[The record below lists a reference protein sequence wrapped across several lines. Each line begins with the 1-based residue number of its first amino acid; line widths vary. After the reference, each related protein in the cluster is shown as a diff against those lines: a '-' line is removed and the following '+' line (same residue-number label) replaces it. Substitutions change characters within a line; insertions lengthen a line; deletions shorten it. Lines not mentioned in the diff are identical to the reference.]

1 MTRSGSQTIEARIP
15 RRVNVRPVGEAVF
28 ETVAATPPAVADA
41 MARAAQSGAAH
52 GGAAAVLVID
62 AEFPAPEEGLVAR
75 LLDGPADV
83 WHAGVALGLDG
94 QPRMWDTIDPLSMFS
109 ARVDPTIEVTSW
121 RVSLRATLVR
131 TAVLDQ
137 LGGPDPGFGTLVGAG
152 LDAGLRWIRGGA
164 LVRHVPAL
172 VPAGATEDD
181 PPSIDDAVRLVTR
194 QRGRM
199 WAGWALQR
207 TLARREAGVLDL
219 PRLARQL
226 RRETRIP
233 SPEYRPVAAVTDPAD
248 VDRTVTVVLPTV
260 DRYPYLVP
268 LLGQLQSQT
277 VAPRDVIIVDQTPV
291 GTRRHDLTEVAP
303 GLPVA
308 VVEIPEPG
316 QSTARNA
323 AISLASGDTLL
334 FIDDDDDVPPT
345 LIADHLARLRPGIDA
360 SSGAVDDATAGP
372 PPVGF
377 RHRRVSDVFPTNNT
391 LLRRSALERSGMF
404 DPAFDRGSRADH
416 DLGMRL
422 HLSGA
427 QLVYDPDVEVFHHH
441 APVGGLRTHGA
452 RTTTRASARRS
463 LTERNL
469 PSVTELY
476 LGRKYF
482 TDGQR
487 AEGRRIALLS
497 VLSGE
502 GSSWRRIQRAVV
514 QLVLL
519 PWTWRHLRDA
529 DRAAAALFATR
540 PPTPGLK
547 QPGSG
552 EQ

>member
-1 MTRSGSQTIEARIP
+1 MSGSGSRSITAGIP
-15 RRVNVRPVGEAVF
+15 GLVRVWCLGQDGF
-28 ETVAATPPAVADA
+28 ETVAATPSAVADA
-41 MARAAQSGAAH
+41 LNRAAESDAVAV
-52 GGAAAVLVID
+52 AVLD
-62 AEFPAPEEGLVAR
+62 ATFPEPDEDLVAR
-75 LLDGPADV
+75 LVDGPADV
-83 WHAGVALGLDG
+83 WHSGVALGLDG
-94 QPRMWDTIDPLSMFS
+94 HPRMWDNVDPLSMFS
-109 ARVDPTIEVTSW
+109 ARVNPSIEVTSW

-131 TAVLDQ
+131 TSVLHQ
-137 LGGPDPGFGTLVGAG
+137 LGGPDPGFGTLTGAG

-164 LVRHVPAL
+164 LVRHVPSL
-172 VPAGATEDD
+172 VPPDAPDDD
-181 PPSIDDAVRLVTR
+181 PPSIEDALRFVTR

-207 TLARREAGVLDL
+207 TVARGEVRVLDL
-219 PRLARQL
+219 PRFVRQVGRANRTL
-226 RRETRIP
+226 VP
-233 SPEYRPVAAVTDPAD
+233 DYRPPYPVADPAGT
-248 VDRTVTVVLPTV
+248 DRTVTVVLPTV

-268 LLGQLQSQT
+268 LLRQLQNQT
-277 VAPRDVIIVDQTPV
+277 VVPHEVIIVDQTPV
-291 GTRRHDLTEVAP
+291 GTRRHDLPEVAP
-303 GLPVA
+303 GLPVT

-323 AISLASGDTLL
+323 AIRIASGDALL
-334 FIDDDDDVPPT
+334 FIDDDDEIPPT
-345 LIADHLARLRPGIDA
+345 LVADHLARLRPGIDA

-391 LLRRSALERSGMF
+391 LLRRSALERSGLF

-427 QLVYDPDVEVFHHH
+427 QLVYDPDVEVYHHH

-452 RTTTRASARRS
+452 RTTTRAGARRS

-482 TDGQR
+482 TDEQR

-497 VLSGE
+497 MLSAE
-502 GSSWRRIQRAVV
+502 GSIWRRIQRAVV
-514 QLVLL
+514 QSALL
-519 PWTWRHLRDA
+519 PSTWRRLRDA
-529 DRAAAALFATR
+529 DRAAADLYAAR
-540 PPTPGLK
+540 PPAPALE
-547 QPGSG
+547 QSG
-552 EQ
+552 GDER